1 MPRGKV
7 TKDIIKC
14 EVLKLKRDLDLEW
27 MDKSGYDPK
36 LLAHRYLNK
45 ILDKLDE
52 YYM

>member
-1 MPRGKV
+1 MSRGKV
-7 TKDIIKC
+7 TKDIIKY